1 MTADG
6 PVLLEAN
13 PDFGVELAQISM
25 SRPLGERSTRR
36 SISSISRR
44 QEEPSEVTVTS
55 QLRYIRASMMKRLAK
70 SAAWAAIG
78 VTERLRDDRAV
89 LLTFDDGPEPG
100 VTEPILERLARF
112 DARAVFFNVG
122 DKVARAGDLLS
133 IVHGAG
139 HRIGNHSYQHPVEVP
154 GDISV
159 VLRTSSDASRRWRR
173 RQGRFPALP
182 TSTRT
187 DTLVEHSAAR
197 RLGLSTVLWSVD
209 SRDWQLASRAE
220 AEQRGR
226 ELATS
231 VREATSCSSTSTTS
245 MCSTSSIGLLP
256 TLADKGLDLGRG
268 AGQL

>member
-1 MTADG
+1 M
-6 PVLLEAN
+6 VK
-13 PDFGVELAQISM
+13 S
-25 SRPLGERSTRR
+25 
-36 SISSISRR
+36 
-44 QEEPSEVTVTS
+44 
-55 QLRYIRASMMKRLAK
+55 LAK

-122 DKVARAGDLLS
+122 YQVARSGDLLS

-159 VLRTSSDASRRWRR
+159 VLEDLQRCQSEVASKT
-173 RQGRFPALP
+173 GTFPALYRP
-182 TSTRT
+182 PLGRIRWSNIR
-187 DTLVEHSAAR
+187 AAR

-226 ELATS
+226 ELAT
-231 VREATSCSSTSTTS
+231 
-245 MCSTSSIGLLP
+245 
-256 TLADKGLDLGRG
+256 
-268 AGQL
+268 